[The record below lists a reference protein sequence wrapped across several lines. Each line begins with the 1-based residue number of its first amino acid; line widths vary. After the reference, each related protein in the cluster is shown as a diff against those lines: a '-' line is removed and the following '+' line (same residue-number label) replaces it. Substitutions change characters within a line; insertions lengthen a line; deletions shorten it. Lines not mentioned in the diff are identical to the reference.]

1 MCIYTECKQW
11 KLQMTFHFK
20 YARYG
25 FQEAGDR
32 RIAEVIYHVL
42 HLYHMGQ
49 TQRLNFEI
57 SINLQGNLMKSKL
70 QLQIYKQV
78 KWGLNFSGGSD
89 GKESACKAADLGL
102 MPGPGRSPGGGN
114 GYPCQYSCLGNPMD
128 RGAWQA
134 VVQGLAKTWTRLS
147 DNTLTSFQNE
157 ALRG

>member
-1 MCIYTECKQW
+1 MFILALMCIYTECKQW

-25 FQEAGDR
+25 FQEAGDK

-78 KWGLNFSGGSD
+78 K
-89 GKESACKAADLGL
+89 
-102 MPGPGRSPGGGN
+102 
-114 GYPCQYSCLGNPMD
+114 
-128 RGAWQA
+128 
-134 VVQGLAKTWTRLS
+134 
-147 DNTLTSFQNE
+147 
-157 ALRG
+157 